1 MRKIVCVNYAH
12 FPKSGHICKY
22 KLGYYVAD
30 YVNLN
35 TKMIS
40 YINLVF
46 IIVQPRP
53 SDLTIAAEMSAS
65 LIMLQ

>member
-1 MRKIVCVNYAH
+1 MI
-12 FPKSGHICKY
+12 ICSYIRKY

-40 YINLVF
+40 RLYQFGLH
-46 IIVQPRP
+46 Q
-53 SDLTIAAEMSAS
+53 LS
-65 LIMLQ
+65 LIYQQAMS

>member
-1 MRKIVCVNYAH
+1 MYRYIR
-12 FPKSGHICKY
+12 KY
-22 KLGYYVAD
+22 KLGYCVAD

-46 IIVQPRP
+46 IIVQPRTAIEP
-53 SDLTIAAEMSAS
+53 LVLKQPLQMSVDS
-65 LIMLQ
+65 CPNVLKF